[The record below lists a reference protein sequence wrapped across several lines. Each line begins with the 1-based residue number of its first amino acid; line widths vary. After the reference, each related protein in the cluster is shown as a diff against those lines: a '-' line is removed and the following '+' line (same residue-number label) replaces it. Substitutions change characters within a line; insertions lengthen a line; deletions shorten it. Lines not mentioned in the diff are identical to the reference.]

1 MYSRYLEPYIFKDL
15 QKKMV
20 FLGGPRQCGKTSLAQ
35 SILRN
40 TSSGKYFNWDRK
52 KDRLN
57 ILQESWIDQDFLLIF
72 DEIHKYKL
80 WRNYLKGIFD
90 TEREHHQFLVTGSAR
105 LDLYRRGGDSLLGRY
120 FYWRLHPFTL
130 SEIPEGFSVSET
142 FSRLM
147 RVGGFPEPFLDGN
160 EQEARRWRVSRT
172 ERVLREDI
180 NDLESIKDIQT
191 FQLLVEL
198 LQTRIGGA
206 VVYTN
211 LAEDLQVASSTV
223 KKWIEILERMYLIFT
238 VLPYTNKLP
247 RAIQKPPKVY
257 FYDNADVEGD
267 EGARFENLVATHL
280 IKKIQFLQDRDGD
293 RYELRYI
300 RDREKHEVDF
310 VILKNQEILQLIEV
324 KWSDS
329 AVSKSLQYFSERLK
343 PKNVIQIVGTLKSSW
358 SKNQLHMLTPY
369 DALSSLSL

>member
-211 LAEDLQVASSTV
+211 LSEDLQVASSTV

-310 VILKNQEILQLIEV
+310 VILKNREILQLIEV

>member
-130 SEIPEGFSVSET
+130 SEIPEGFSASET

-206 VVYTN
+206 VVYAN
-211 LAEDLQVASSTV
+211 LAEDLQVASSTI

-310 VILKNQEILQLIEV
+310 VILKNREILQLIEV

>member
-1 MYSRYLEPYIFKDL
+1 
-15 QKKMV
+15 
-20 FLGGPRQCGKTSLAQ
+20 
-35 SILRN
+35 
-40 TSSGKYFNWDRK
+40 
-52 KDRLN
+52 
-57 ILQESWIDQDFLLIF
+57 
-72 DEIHKYKL
+72 
-80 WRNYLKGIFD
+80 
-90 TEREHHQFLVTGSAR
+90 
-105 LDLYRRGGDSLLGRY
+105 
-120 FYWRLHPFTL
+120 
-130 SEIPEGFSVSET
+130 
-142 FSRLM
+142 M

>member
-310 VILKNQEILQLIEV
+310 VILKNREILQLIEV